1 MNDNKDPASR
11 WKNPARIESEAAERL
26 ASALT
31 QGTKLRRKV
40 ASGWAMGT
48 FLIELPNP
56 SVLSGLALAGF
67 DFVVLD
73 MEHSAI
79 GFSSLETL
87 ITAGHAAGIAT
98 LVRTWGQD
106 PGLIGKVLDMGAN
119 GVMAA
124 HVDTPERA
132 RDIVDQTRF
141 RPLGNRGFSP
151 LTKFDSLERPIAAI
165 DEATYVI
172 VQIEGR
178 DALDGVSDIAAVPGI
193 DAIFVGPYDL
203 ALSMDVSPGSEAVY
217 RAAERVASEV
227 PQHRALGIYVDDP
240 ARCADWAARRFAL
253 QCVSFDGRMLTD
265 GARSVAERARSSM
278 QTHSGVAKPR

>member
-1 MNDNKDPASR
+1 MNDDKDPASR
-11 WKNPARIESEAAERL
+11 WKNPSRIESKTADRL
-26 ASALT
+26 AAALT
-31 QGTKLRRKV
+31 EGTRLRRKV

-48 FLIELPNP
+48 FLIELPAP
-56 SVLSGLALAGF
+56 SVLGGLALAGF

-79 GFSSLETL
+79 GFSSLDTL

-124 HVDTPERA
+124 HVDTAERA
-132 RDIVDQTRF
+132 RDIVDQARF

-151 LTKFDSLERPIAAI
+151 ITRFDSLERPIAEL

-178 DALDGVSDIAAVPGI
+178 DALAGVRDIAAVPGV

-227 PQHRALGIYVDDP
+227 PDHRALGIYVDDP
-240 ARCADWAARRFAL
+240 ARCADWAERRFAL
-253 QCVSFDGRMLTD
+253 QCVSFDGRMLTE
-265 GARSVAERARSSM
+265 GARSVAERARGSM
-278 QTHSGVAKPR
+278 RARPGFAKQ

>member
-1 MNDNKDPASR
+1 MNDDKDPASR
-11 WKNPARIESEAAERL
+11 WKNPSRIESETADRL
-26 ASALT
+26 AAALT
-31 QGTKLRRKV
+31 EGARLRRKV

-48 FLIELPNP
+48 FLIELPAP
-56 SVLSGLALAGF
+56 SVLGGLALAGF

-79 GFSSLETL
+79 GFSSLDTL

-124 HVDTPERA
+124 HVDTAERA
-132 RDIVDQTRF
+132 RDIVDQARF

-151 LTKFDSLERPIAAI
+151 ITRFDPLERPIAEL

-178 DALDGVSDIAAVPGI
+178 DALAGVRDIAAVPGI

-227 PQHRALGIYVDDP
+227 PGHRSLGIYVDDP
-240 ARCADWAARRFAL
+240 ARCADWAERRFAL

-265 GARSVAERARSSM
+265 GARSVAERARGSM
-278 QTHSGVAKPR
+278 LARRGVAKQ

>member
-1 MNDNKDPASR
+1 MNDDKDPASR
-11 WKNPARIESEAAERL
+11 WKNPSRIESETADRL
-26 ASALT
+26 AAALT
-31 QGTKLRRKV
+31 EGTRLRQKV

-48 FLIELPNP
+48 FLIELPAP
-56 SVLSGLALAGF
+56 SVLGSLALAGF

-73 MEHSAI
+73 MEHSPI
-79 GFSSLETL
+79 GFSSLDTL

-124 HVDTPERA
+124 HVDTAERA
-132 RDIVDQTRF
+132 RDIVDQARF

-151 LTKFDSLERPIAAI
+151 ITRFDSLERPIAEL

-178 DALDGVSDIAAVPGI
+178 DALAGVRDIAAVPGI

-203 ALSMDVSPGSEAVY
+203 ALSMDVSPGSDAVY
-217 RAAERVASEV
+217 DAAERVASEV
-227 PQHRALGIYVDDP
+227 PEHRALGIYVDDP
-240 ARCADWAARRFAL
+240 ARCADWATRRFAL

-265 GARSVAERARSSM
+265 GARSVAERARGSM
-278 QTHSGVAKPR
+278 LARPGSAKPR